1 MTRFL
6 LLLLAAVALAW
17 LAPARALAEPEIPA
31 ERLDLDGVPE
41 IRLDSLRPLK
51 AVPIDGPSGRKG
63 WAVLLVNGK
72 GQGSAMTIP
81 SPAVQDGRVI
91 VGGGVGSRSLWA
103 FDVRNGRKLWR
114 SDLNDN
120 GPSTV
125 AVTPSRTIVNTE
137 SCTTYGIDTR
147 TGRRVWA
154 KWVGSNVW
162 ASPTI
167 AGVRVLAAHRHPKG
181 PGFALTSLDLQSGKI
196 QWQRPLASDLVG
208 APIWDG
214 SRAYVTGQDGR
225 LSCYDSRGDLLW
237 TRDMHAGSAP
247 WVDRRGVFVAV
258 RSASGEPLVSHLDA
272 RSGTL
277 RWRSDSPG
285 NRRGEMVSVA
295 RLARQKRVVR
305 TAWCEDPPRPVVVGD
320 SCFLA
325 GGKTM
330 RVLDVRTGATN
341 AEVLLPAGRFHAPPA
356 VLGRTLLYATANGH
370 LLEIDVTTGALR
382 RALKVGLP
390 MLSQPVVADGRVF
403 VVAGGALLAIPW
415 GEADGPCWPQ
425 WGGDEHRTGS
435 LAQGRRRRDAVVT
448 FNTVPGT
455 GNQPT

>member
-154 KWVGSNVW
+154 KWGGEQRLGVADDRRRSRSRRAPAPEGPRLRPHLARSPERQDPVA
-162 ASPTI
+162 ASP
-167 AGVRVLAAHRHPKG
+167 RVG
-181 PGFALTSLDLQSGKI
+181 P
-196 QWQRPLASDLVG
+196 
-208 APIWDG
+208 
-214 SRAYVTGQDGR
+214 
-225 LSCYDSRGDLLW
+225 
-237 TRDMHAGSAP
+237 
-247 WVDRRGVFVAV
+247 RRGADLGREPGLRH
-258 RSASGEPLVSHLDA
+258 RSGRPPVLLRQPGRPALDA
-272 RSGTL
+272 RHARRL
-277 RWRSDSPG
+277 RP
-285 NRRGEMVSVA
+285 
-295 RLARQKRVVR
+295 
-305 TAWCEDPPRPVVVGD
+305 
-320 SCFLA
+320 
-325 GGKTM
+325 
-330 RVLDVRTGATN
+330 
-341 AEVLLPAGRFHAPPA
+341 
-356 VLGRTLLYATANGH
+356 LGRPARR
-370 LLEIDVTTGALR
+370 LR
-382 RALKVGLP
+382 GGPFGL
-390 MLSQPVVADGRVF
+390 G
-403 VVAGGALLAIPW
+403 
-415 GEADGPCWPQ
+415 
-425 WGGDEHRTGS
+425 
-435 LAQGRRRRDAVVT
+435 
-448 FNTVPGT
+448 
-455 GNQPT
+455 